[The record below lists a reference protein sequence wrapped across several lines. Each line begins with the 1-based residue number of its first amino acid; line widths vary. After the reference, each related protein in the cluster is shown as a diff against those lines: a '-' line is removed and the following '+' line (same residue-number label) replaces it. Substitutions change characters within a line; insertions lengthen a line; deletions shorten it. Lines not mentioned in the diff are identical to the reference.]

1 MPSGTIAFLLGVA
14 ALQLCA
20 ELPTLHWLLLAAG
33 APFVAH
39 LFLRSRNYQT
49 AIFAVSAGFL
59 WAWFHAGAVLSNPLP
74 ESLEGEDLMVWGS
87 VEDLPDRDGRRIR
100 FLFRPDRLEAAG
112 TPVVPPGRLR
122 LSWYGRDHPEIIPG
136 ERWRLL
142 IRLKRPRGLFNPGSF
157 DYERWLF
164 QNGIRATGYV
174 RDSDQNRREAPG
186 RGLDAWRDRI
196 SKAVGEALE
205 HKPGTDLILA
215 LAVGDRREIAPE
227 RWQVLAA
234 TGTTHL
240 MAISGLHIGFIAGL
254 AYFLARL
261 MWSRCASCCAHV
273 AAPRAAAVLAGA
285 AALAYAGLAGFSVP
299 TQRALVMAAVALGAV
314 ATGRKITPGFGL
326 SAALLAV
333 LLIDPLAVLSIG
345 FWLSFAA
352 VAVILFG
359 LHGRL
364 RRVKGWGAWIRVQF
378 LVGLGLFPLLIAAFD
393 SASLISPLANLAA
406 VPWVGFIVVPVTLAG
421 ALLLPLWETAGAGL
435 LEVARLALE
444 KPWPLL
450 ESLAGAEPVGSSVAL
465 WTLMPAAAGV
475 FWMMAP
481 RGIPARW
488 LGVFGLLPMLLFRP
502 SDLPHGMARLAL
514 LDVGQGLSAVVET
527 AGHVLVY
534 DTGPRF
540 SASFDA
546 GSAVVAP
553 YLRTIGTERVDTLVL
568 SHGDGDH
575 VGGLPALK
583 EALSIGRILQPDV
596 EQGTQT
602 CRTGET
608 WNWDGVRFEVLHPDF
623 RGGDSENNASCVL
636 RVTAGGHR
644 LLLPGDIETPGEER
658 LLGNGVPLRAELIVA
673 PHHGSSTSS
682 SAAFVE
688 AVQPEWVFF
697 PAGAGNRWGF
707 PAKTVL
713 NRYRE
718 SGAKALTTGNSGPI
732 LVEMGGESLRVRSYR
747 EYARRYWHH

>member
-1 MPSGTIAFLLGVA
+1 MPSGTITFLLGVA
-14 ALQLCA
+14 LLQLFA
-20 ELPTLHWLLLAAG
+20 ELPSGHWLPLVAG
-33 APFVAH
+33 APLIARG
-39 LFLRSRNYQT
+39 FLRSRKHLT
-49 AIFAVSAGFL
+49 AVIAVSAGFL
-59 WAWFHAGAVLSNPLP
+59 WAWLHAGAVLSNPLP
-74 ESLEGEDLMVWGS
+74 ESLEGENLMVWGT
-87 VEDLPDRDGRRIR
+87 VEELPDSDGRRIR
-100 FLFRPDRLEAAG
+100 FLLSPDRMEAAG
-112 TPVVPPGRLR
+112 TPVIPPGRLR
-122 LSWYGRDHPEIIPG
+122 LSWYGRNHPEIIPG

-174 RDSDQNRREAPG
+174 RDSDQNRRQAVG
-186 RGLDAWRDRI
+186 GGLDAWRNTI
-196 SKAVGEALE
+196 AKAVGEALE
-205 HKPGTDLILA
+205 YKPGTDLILA
-215 LAVGDRREIAPE
+215 LAVGDRREIGSE

-240 MAISGLHIGFIAGL
+240 MAISGLHIGFVAGL
-254 AYFLARL
+254 VYFLARL
-261 MWSRCASCCAHV
+261 MWSRCASCCSRI
-273 AAPRAAAVLAGA
+273 AAPRAAAVFAGA
-285 AALAYAGLAGFSVP
+285 AALGYAGLAGFSVP
-299 TQRALVMAAVALGAV
+299 TQRALIMAAVALGAV
-314 ATGRKITPGFGL
+314 AAGRKITPGFGL

-364 RRVKGWGAWIRVQF
+364 RREKGWKAWIRVQF
-378 LVGLGLFPLLIAAFD
+378 LVGLGLLPLLIAAFD
-393 SASLISPLANLAA
+393 AASLISPLANLAA
-406 VPWVGFIVVPVTLAG
+406 VPWVGFVVVPVTLAG
-421 ALLLPLWETAGAGL
+421 ALLLLLWETPGAGL

-450 ESLAGAEPVGSSVAL
+450 ESLSGAEPVGSSVAL
-465 WTLMPAAAGV
+465 WTLLPAAGGV
-475 FWMMAP
+475 IWLMTP

-488 LGVFGLLPMLLFRP
+488 LGVMGLLPMLLFRQP
-502 SDLPHGMARLAL
+502 DLPEGMARLAL
-514 LDVGQGLSAVVET
+514 LDVGQGLSAVVQT
-527 AGHVLVY
+527 AEHVLVY

-540 SASFDA
+540 SATFDA
-546 GSAVVAP
+546 GSAVVTP
-553 YLRTIGTERVDTLVL
+553 YLQTIGRQRVDTLVL

-575 VGGLPALK
+575 VGGLSALK
-583 EALSIGRILQPDV
+583 ETFSIGRILQPDF
-596 EQGTQT
+596 EPGTQT
-602 CRTGET
+602 CRVGET

-623 RGGDSENNASCVL
+623 KDGDSENNASCVL

-644 LLLPGDIETPGEER
+644 LLLPGDIETPTEER
-658 LLGNGVPLRAELIVA
+658 LLDTGAPLRAELIVA

-682 SAAFVE
+682 SAAFIE

-707 PAKTVL
+707 PAEPVL

-718 SGAKALTTGNSGPI
+718 NGAKALITGQSGPI

-747 EYARRYWHH
+747 EYARRYWHQ